1 MAVSARRPQRPL
13 HFMGHKRFEP
23 PLIIDLGPV
32 WQEKLDLV
40 RCFPSP
46 LRPET
51 PADTG
56 EHLLFGA
63 DILERVEAKARL
75 CGERIGARYSDPC
88 SAVVST
94 VVSCQPATCWRSPA
108 AAPSARRGRGR
119 GRSSRIA
126 ATIGPDALA
135 ALPTTLRLV
144 LFDTHL
150 PEPAI
155 PALNA
160 CLGIPDWSER
170 SGTWRNIDGHHGQ
183 LLPARPAPSGTR
195 PLAATLAVL
204 ADLVIPING
213 SPQVAAHD
221 MSTEVSQ

>member
-1 MAVSARRPQRPL
+1 
-13 HFMGHKRFEP
+13 MGHKRFEP

-75 CGERIGARYSDPC
+75 CGERIGARYGDPC

-108 AAPSARRGRGR
+108 AAPSARRGRSSRNRFVSAAGR
-119 GRSSRIA
+119 PLTRPGLLLPGHGVRCTGGAPQRRRSS
-126 ATIGPDALA
+126 G
-135 ALPTTLRLV
+135 
-144 LFDTHL
+144 
-150 PEPAI
+150 
-155 PALNA
+155 
-160 CLGIPDWSER
+160 W
-170 SGTWRNIDGHHGQ
+170 
-183 LLPARPAPSGTR
+183 
-195 PLAATLAVL
+195 
-204 ADLVIPING
+204 
-213 SPQVAAHD
+213 
-221 MSTEVSQ
+221 